1 MMLVTVYPAASAPPD
16 PVFVRSD
23 TGGSPPPGTSADLL
37 VGWFHNRYWNKC
49 AINNVF
55 LFIVYTWSSGGSS
68 MVFGTLQDVETKGKT
83 VFVRVDF
90 NSPMDPSSETILDDK
105 RFREHI
111 PTILALE
118 DAKVVILTHQSRPG
132 KKDFTTLKSHAE
144 KLERLIRRP
153 VTYIDDILGRSAR
166 EAVSS
171 LRSGEVMM
179 LENLRFNAEENL
191 TMKPED
197 AKKTHLVRMLSERG
211 DLFVNDAF
219 GTAHRSQP
227 SMVGLPM
234 AMKSVAGLLMEREVF
249 MLSKV
254 FSGAPHPIT
263 FILGGTKV
271 DDSIA
276 VAEHVLTN
284 GIADQIL
291 AIGVVGNIF
300 LAASGIEVGDP
311 SRQLI
316 ESLGYSGE
324 IEKAKQILSSYG
336 DRVVMP
342 EFVAVRERG
351 QRVEYPVDKIPNDV
365 PILDLGSG
373 SIRSMVQLIQS
384 QGTIVFNGPAGVFE
398 DPDFAIGTYELI
410 RAASAVEFSV
420 VGGGHTA
427 AVIEKMGLE
436 SSYSHLS
443 TGGGACIEFLTGK
456 KLPAVAALEASWELF
471 G

>member
-1 MMLVTVYPAASAPPD
+1 
-16 PVFVRSD
+16 
-23 TGGSPPPGTSADLL
+23 
-37 VGWFHNRYWNKC
+37 
-49 AINNVF
+49 
-55 LFIVYTWSSGGSS
+55 

-111 PTILALE
+111 PTILALQ

-166 EAVSS
+166 EAISS
-171 LRSGEVMM
+171 LRNGEVIL
-179 LENLRFNAEENL
+179 LENLRFHSEENL
-191 TMKPED
+191 TMTPEE
-197 AKKTHLVRMLSERG
+197 AKQTHLVRQLSERG

-227 SMVGLPM
+227 TMVGLPM
-234 AMKSVAGLLMEREVF
+234 AMKSVAGLLMEREVS

-300 LAASGIEVGDP
+300 LLASGIEIGHP

-324 IEKAKQILSSYG
+324 IEKAQRILSSYG
-336 DRVVMP
+336 TQVVMP
-342 EFVAVRERG
+342 EFVAVREDG
-351 QRVEYPVDKIPNDV
+351 QRVEYPVDRIPEDT

-373 SIRSMVQLIQS
+373 SIQSMIQLIQS